1 LNNAE
6 QQYNKREQLQQRG
19 EGEVNGKD
27 VRVDDDKQENRT
39 TETTTDKGG
48 KGQGSSTDISSSE
61 NSQQVKT

>member
-6 QQYNKREQLQQRG
+6 QQYNKRKELQRRG
-19 EGEVNGKD
+19 KGEVDGKND
-27 VRVDDDKQENRT
+27 RVVDDKQENRT